1 MQKRKI
7 YLPYKA
13 KTTTNKILDF
23 NFRLDENT
31 NSPLAIHEMINL
43 LLSKISSEIQIMKP
57 SNGDIIQAICMVLV
71 IRSRMIDYDIN
82 KLEMIVKNTLE
93 NAFKDAKNS
102 KVIEPNH
109 GNT

>member
-1 MQKRKI
+1 MQKKKL

-43 LLSKISSEIQIMKP
+43 LLSKIS
-57 SNGDIIQAICMVLV
+57 
-71 IRSRMIDYDIN
+71 
-82 KLEMIVKNTLE
+82 
-93 NAFKDAKNS
+93 
-102 KVIEPNH
+102 
-109 GNT
+109 